1 MTLDLRANP
10 IGPSGAAALLT
21 SSRLSR
27 LTSLSLAT
35 CAVGFT
41 AWESAVN
48 APSGP
53 RLSHLDLSGNE
64 LGDVGT
70 ALLTRWSGLVHVRS
84 LDLSRNEIGDD
95 GARAL
100 AQAASLGGLRQLWL
114 NGNHISEA
122 GKRTL
127 STAPHLRRAFVLQM
141 QDNASPMPNIRR

>member
-1 MTLDLRANP
+1 
-10 IGPSGAAALLT
+10 
-21 SSRLSR
+21 
-27 LTSLSLAT
+27 
-35 CAVGFT
+35 
-41 AWESAVN
+41 
-48 APSGP
+48 
-53 RLSHLDLSGNE
+53 LSGNE

-70 ALLTRWSGLVHVRS
+70 ALLTRWPGLVHVRS